1 MTNPQKRKGSDA
13 ERAVVEYLASL
24 GVRAQRIPAGATD
37 DRGDLFV
44 PIIEWPSIDVKNYSS
59 YAGQLSHWLDRA
71 NDQASNGGRRF
82 GVVWFKR
89 TRKTNPADWYVAMT
103 GEAFTTLMAMI
114 GDKP

>member
-1 MTNPQKRKGSDA
+1 MTNPQKRKGSEA
-13 ERAVVEYLASL
+13 ERAVVEYLAKL
-24 GVRAQRIPAGATD
+24 GVIAQRIPAGATD

-59 YAGQLSHWLDRA
+59 YSGQLSHWIDRA
-71 NDQASNGGRRF
+71 NDQAANAGRRF

-89 TRKTNPADWYVAMT
+89 TRKTSPADWYVAMT

-114 GDKP
+114 GDK

>member
-13 ERAVVEYLASL
+13 ERAVVEYLATL
-24 GVRAQRIPAGATD
+24 GVSAQRIPAGATD

-44 PIIEWPSIDVKNYSS
+44 PLIEWPSIDVKNYTS
-59 YAGQLSHWLDRA
+59 YAGQLSHWIDRA
-71 NDQASNGGRRF
+71 NDQAHHAGRRF

-89 TRKTNPADWYVAMT
+89 TRKTSPADWYVAMS
-103 GEAFTTLMAMI
+103 GESFTTLMAMI

>member
-13 ERAVVEYLASL
+13 ERAVVEYLASI

-59 YAGQLSHWLDRA
+59 YSGQLSHWIDRA
-71 NDQASNGGRRF
+71 NDQAGNGGRRF

-89 TRKTNPADWYVAMT
+89 TRKTSPADWYVAMT

>member
-1 MTNPQKRKGSDA
+1 MTSPQKRTGSDA
-13 ERAVVEYLASL
+13 ERAVVEYLATL

-59 YAGQLSHWLDRA
+59 YAGQLSHWIDRA
-71 NDQASNGGRRF
+71 NDQAGNAGRRF

-89 TRKTNPADWYVAMT
+89 TRKTSPADWYVAMT

-114 GDKP
+114 GEKP